1 MRKTLKSG
9 IFSMGLLLCLN
20 SVVHVP
26 ALAAED
32 GTDLNLTT
40 LTGDWNGQR
49 QTWLDQG
56 INFDF
61 THRSDIVRNQ
71 NGGIATGT
79 RWLSYT
85 DARIRLDLNKLLGWD
100 GWTAYTQYHSE
111 LGGKP
116 NLQKVGS
123 FIGVDNIEV
132 KTNTAQFSE
141 LWLEK
146 SMLDDRLGVLVGMYA
161 IDSEFYVTESSGVFL
176 QPAMG
181 MNISVGQTGK
191 NGPPIYPMAS
201 FGTRL
206 RYKSVDK
213 NTYAQIALLDG
224 VPGDPAN
231 PRGSH
236 IKFDKGDGVLLIA
249 EAGYFGD
256 KPGGDDK
263 ALNKTAMGMWRY
275 SADYDDLSSL
285 DANGKRVQRKNFGW
299 YVLTERTL
307 LPKAGH
313 PGQGLQA
320 FLRFGT
326 AQKDINQSDWSA
338 NLGLNYV
345 GLFDGRD
352 EDQLAIGMT
361 YAHAS
366 KKYRLLNKSDNY
378 ESIAEAT
385 YKMQLRPWLA
395 IQPVV
400 QCIFNPN
407 MDAKLKK
414 AWVLGLRTEVAF

>member
-1 MRKTLKSG
+1 MRKTPKSG
-9 IFSMGLLLCLN
+9 IFSMGLLLCL
-20 SVVHVP
+20 SCTIYSP
-26 ALAAED
+26 AFAADD
-32 GTDLNLTT
+32 GPDLNLNT

-56 INFDF
+56 VSLDF

-71 NGGIATGT
+71 TGGMATGT

-85 DARIRLDLNKLLGWD
+85 DARARLDLNKLWGWE

-116 NLQKVGS
+116 NIQKIGS

-146 SMLDDRLGVLVGMYA
+146 SMFDDRLAVLVGLYA
-161 IDSEFYVTESSGVFL
+161 IDSEFYVTDSSGVFL

-206 RYKSVDK
+206 RYRSADK
-213 NTYAQIALLDG
+213 NTYAQLALLDG

-236 IKFDKGDGVLLIA
+236 IKFDKGDGVLLMA
-249 EAGYFGD
+249 ELGIFGD
-256 KPGGDDK
+256 KPGGDEK
-263 ALNKTAMGMWRY
+263 ALNKTAIGFWRY
-275 SADYDDLSSL
+275 SASFDDLISRY
-285 DANGKRVQRKNFGW
+285 ANGRHVQRKNFGW

-313 PGQGLQA
+313 PGQGLQG
-320 FLRFGT
+320 FFRFGT
-326 AQKDINQSDWSA
+326 AQKDINQSDWSV

-345 GLFDGRD
+345 GPFAGRSD
-352 EDQLAIGMT
+352 DQLALGMT
-361 YAHAS
+361 YARAS
-366 KKYRLLNKSDNY
+366 EKYRLQNRSDNF
-378 ESIAEAT
+378 ESIVEAT
-385 YKMQLRPWLA
+385 YKMQVRPWLSV
-395 IQPVV
+395 QPVV
-400 QCIFNPN
+400 QCVFNPN
-407 MDAKLKK
+407 MDANLKK
-414 AWVLGLRTEVAF
+414 AWVVSLRTEVAF

>member
-20 SVVHVP
+20 CAVYFP
-26 ALAAED
+26 AHAAED
-32 GTDLNLTT
+32 STDFNLTT

-49 QTWLDQG
+49 QAWLDQG
-56 INFDF
+56 ISLDF

-71 NGGIATGT
+71 HGGMATGT

-85 DARIRLDLNKLLGWD
+85 DARIRLDLNKLAGWE

-116 NLQKVGS
+116 NIQKVGS

-146 SMLDDRLGVLVGMYA
+146 SMLDDRLGVLVGLYA
-161 IDSEFYVTESSGVFL
+161 VDSEFYVTDSSGVFL

-206 RYKSVDK
+206 RYKSADK
-213 NTYAQIALLDG
+213 NSYVQMALLDG

-236 IKFDKGDGVLLIA
+236 IKFDKGDGVLFMA
-249 EAGYFGD
+249 EAGYYGD
-256 KPGGDDK
+256 KPDGDEK
-263 ALNKTAMGMWRY
+263 ALNKTAIGFWRY
-275 SADYDDLSSL
+275 SASFDDLSSVY
-285 DANGKRVQRKNFGW
+285 ANGKPVQRKNFGW

-307 LPKAGH
+307 LPKPGLT
-313 PGQGLQA
+313 GQGLQG

-326 AQKDINQSDWSA
+326 AQKDINQSDWSV

-345 GLFDGRD
+345 GPFDGRG
-352 EDQLAIGMT
+352 EDQLGLGMT
-361 YAHAS
+361 YARAS
-366 KKYRLLNKSDNY
+366 EKYRRLNKADNF
-378 ESIAEAT
+378 ESILEAT
-385 YKMQLRPWLA
+385 YKMQVRPWLVL
-395 IQPVV
+395 QPVV
-400 QCIFNPN
+400 QCVFNPN
-407 MDAKLKK
+407 MDARLKN
-414 AWVLGLRTEVAF
+414 AWVFSLRTEVAF

>member
-1 MRKTLKSG
+1 MRKTPKSG

-20 SVVHVP
+20 CAVHSP
-26 ALAAED
+26 ALAVEEGA
-32 GTDLNLTT
+32 DLNLTT

-56 INFDF
+56 ISLDF

-71 NGGIATGT
+71 NGGIATGA

-85 DARIRLDLNKLLGWD
+85 DARIRLDLNKLSGWE
-100 GWTAYTQYHSE
+100 GWAAYIQYHSE

-116 NLQKVGS
+116 NMQKVGS

-146 SMLDDRLGVLVGMYA
+146 NMLDDRLAVLVGLYA
-161 IDSEFYVTESSGVFL
+161 IDSEFYVTDSSGVFL

-206 RYKSVDK
+206 RYKSPDK
-213 NTYAQIALLDG
+213 NSYAQLALLDG

-236 IKFDKGDGVLLIA
+236 IKFDKGDGVLLMA
-249 EAGYFGD
+249 ELGHFGE
-256 KPGGDDK
+256 KPGADEK
-263 ALNKTAMGMWRY
+263 AIHKTAIGMWRY
-275 SADYDDLSSL
+275 SADYDDLSSV
-285 DANGKRVQRKNFGW
+285 DAHGKRLQRKNFGW

-313 PGQGLQA
+313 PGQGLQG

-326 AQKDINQSDWSA
+326 AQKNVNQSDWSA

-345 GLFDGRD
+345 GPFAGRD

-366 KKYRLLNKSDNY
+366 KKHRLLNKSDNY
-378 ESIAEAT
+378 ESIVETT
-385 YKMQLRPWLA
+385 YKMQARPWLV

-400 QCIFNPN
+400 QCVFNPN
-407 MDAKLKK
+407 MDASLKK
-414 AWVLGLRTEVAF
+414 AWVAGLRTEVAF